1 MYFVY
6 IKNFFFFYCF
16 GWSIKASLYSV
27 FLEDWICIFEMI
39 KVGIIK
45 RQKDCIRWQVML
57 LIVAGIYLFNSYRIV
72 VFFDISYLLLEV
84 VKLNAFNC
92 GVS

>member
-72 VFFDISYLLLEV
+72 VFF
-84 VKLNAFNC
+84 
-92 GVS
+92 